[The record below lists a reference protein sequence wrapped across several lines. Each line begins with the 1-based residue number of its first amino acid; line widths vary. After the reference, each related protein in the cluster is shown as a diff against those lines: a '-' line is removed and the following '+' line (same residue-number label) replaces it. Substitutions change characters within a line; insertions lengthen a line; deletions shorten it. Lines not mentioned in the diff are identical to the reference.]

1 MHTPYRFC
9 SCFDK
14 CPEKNMYIPQVVD
27 LSSGS
32 MEKLS
37 LKMGSSEKEEEED
50 NSVVV
55 RHQVC
60 SL

>member
-1 MHTPYRFC
+1 M
-9 SCFDK
+9 
-14 CPEKNMYIPQVVD
+14 D

-55 RHQVC
+55 KHQVC
-60 SL
+60 SPRFYKSTTTATMVWGPKEFGGTKG